1 MDVEFENGLKIK
13 VVDIVKMY
21 NFSVLIFQSC
31 NKNFKVI
38 LNLPKSKKCPLL
50 ILNSNFKI

>member
-13 VVDIVKMY
+13 VVDLVKMY
-21 NFSVLIFQSC
+21 NFSVLSFQSC

>member
-1 MDVEFENGLKIK
+1 MKIEFENGLNSK
-13 VVDIVKMY
+13 VVDRANMN
-21 NFSVLIFQSC
+21 NFGVLSFPSF
-31 NKNFKVI
+31 NENFKVI